1 MTILNKYNQGKS
13 FKFDGD
19 AKRDFTNLRDLF
31 SFFSKDEV
39 YPVRA
44 LFINKKSK
52 FGDAPVVYTDKY
64 IVNAPSHM
72 VDTVKEM
79 MADDELVDLVNDDK
93 VGFTIYEYTNSYGK
107 NYGLEWVEK

>member
-1 MTILNKYNQGKS
+1 MSILNKYNQGKS

-19 AKRDFTNLRDLF
+19 VEREFTDLKDLYK
-31 SFFSKDEV
+31 FFKEDEV

-44 LFINKKSK
+44 MFINTKGK

-64 IVNAPSHM
+64 IVNAPQHM
-72 VDTVKEM
+72 TDTVREM
-79 MADDELVDLVNDDK
+79 MKDDELVDLVNDDK